1 MESLTMHSDDN
12 GIIKFNDLN
21 DIEGQVEHA
30 QATANDII
38 DDTNEFR
45 NELAESVKNMESLAS
60 EIGVIF
66 ELPKV
71 ELGMI
76 DKLNSQLDSVLET
89 KNEKFKKL
97 PKLKTEEA
105 LVATVAGLVSVI
117 VDVIFVGTPEV
128 VKIYKG
134 GKNFDGSILTK
145 QLRKIAA
152 DENSTIALITNY
164 LSDKCKVPYDIAAM
178 KNVVYPENHRLRSLG
193 HDPFLGLVFAVADIL
208 MGTTTCIDNEGMLR
222 VLVNSKSFPECEK
235 PLSVFYYL
243 GHIISD
249 MFTTCG
255 IPIPG
260 FFLTQFFTKE
270 IKDNTL
276 AKIAEDMY
284 KDGYDLRHLA
294 SMSVPHAIQK
304 MIIDIYLSFRIPKE
318 DICLSISE
326 KEVQKLNTILKR
338 EKIMFIANSIAV
350 CGNLAKFFAPP
361 TSGNPCSLNIVQWY
375 DFLISSII
383 VAKAELRDS
392 TTEELIEN
400 RKNIEENWKE
410 LSSLFCNV

>member
-1 MESLTMHSDDN
+1 MNSDDN
-12 GIIKFNDLN
+12 EIIKFNDLN

-45 NELAESVKNMESLAS
+45 NEVAESFKYMESLAS
-60 EIGVIF
+60 EMGVVF
-66 ELPKV
+66 ELPKSK
-71 ELGMI
+71 LGMI
-76 DKLNSQLDSVLET
+76 DKLNSQLDSLLET
-89 KNEKFKKL
+89 KNEKFKNL

-105 LVATVAGLVSVI
+105 LVAAVAGLVSVI

-152 DENSTIALITNY
+152 DENSTMALITNY
-164 LSDKCKVPYDIAAM
+164 LSDKCKVPYDISAM
-178 KNVVYPENHRLRSLG
+178 KNVIYPENHRLRSLG
-193 HDPFLGLVFAVADIL
+193 HDPFLGLIFAVADIL

-222 VLVNSKSFPECEK
+222 VLVNNKSFPEYEK

-270 IKDNTL
+270 IKSNTL

-294 SMSVPHAIQK
+294 SMSVPTAIQK
-304 MIIDIYLSFRIPKE
+304 MIIDIYLSFRDQKDE
-318 DICLSISE
+318 VCVSISE
-326 KEVQKLNTILKR
+326 KEVQKLNATLKR
-338 EKIMFIANSIAV
+338 EKILFIANSIAV

-361 TSGNPCSLNIVQWY
+361 TSGNPCSLNLVQWY
-375 DFLISSII
+375 DFLTSSITM
-383 VAKAELRDS
+383 AKAKLRDS

-400 RKNIEENWKE
+400 RKTIKENWKE
-410 LSSLFCNV
+410 LTEN

>member
-1 MESLTMHSDDN
+1 MNSDDN
-12 GIIKFNDLN
+12 EIIKFNDLN

-45 NELAESVKNMESLAS
+45 NEVAESFKYMESLAS
-60 EIGVIF
+60 EMGVVF
-66 ELPKV
+66 ELPKSK
-71 ELGMI
+71 LGMI
-76 DKLNSQLDSVLET
+76 DKLNSQLDSLLET
-89 KNEKFKKL
+89 KNEKFKNL

-105 LVATVAGLVSVI
+105 LVAAVAGLVSVI

-152 DENSTIALITNY
+152 DENSTMALITNY
-164 LSDKCKVPYDIAAM
+164 LSDKCKVPYDISAM
-178 KNVVYPENHRLRSLG
+178 KNVIYPENHRLRSLG
-193 HDPFLGLVFAVADIL
+193 HDPFLGLIFAVADIL

-222 VLVNSKSFPECEK
+222 VLVNNKSFPEYEK

-270 IKDNTL
+270 IKSNTL

-294 SMSVPHAIQK
+294 SMSVPTAIQK
-304 MIIDIYLSFRIPKE
+304 MIIDIYLSFRDQKDE
-318 DICLSISE
+318 VCVSISE
-326 KEVQKLNTILKR
+326 KEVQKLNATLKR
-338 EKIMFIANSIAV
+338 EKILFIANSIAV

-361 TSGNPCSLNIVQWY
+361 TSGNPCSLNLVQWY
-375 DFLISSII
+375 DFLTSSITM
-383 VAKAELRDS
+383 AKAKLRDS

-400 RKNIEENWKE
+400 RKTIKENWKE
-410 LSSLFCNV
+410 LTENYKKVTVHS